1 MAFVPPLPA
10 VTRRFLIDNNGEN
23 SMTESIDRKRREL
36 LALTG
41 KAGMTTLTA
50 QAIGVNLG
58 LVGVAAAQGKVEPFR
73 FAIISDPHLYSGT
86 DHVFDKQLEDAVK
99 QVNALARQ
107 PDFVLV
113 TGDVAHNGEKDQME
127 KGKRILSALK
137 APLRS
142 IPGEHDW
149 YLDMGETWRASF
161 GKETWSFDH
170 KGVHFIGMNSILV
183 PDFWT
188 AAGLTPAQRRDWFM
202 PLNSPVPGVWG
213 CGKEQCAWLRKDV
226 AKVAPTTPVVIFT
239 HSPLWDYYPR
249 WNFQVSD
256 AKEIRQILGKFTAV
270 TAFHGHVHHTVY
282 NKIGNLTSIGTM
294 STSWPWPYPPIKLP
308 YPEYQQNRAD
318 PANTS
323 DGMGSAAIDLDAG
336 GKAFVQ
342 YQPFA
347 ESLPTKLKNGF
358 KA

>member
-1 MAFVPPLPA
+1 MS
-10 VTRRFLIDNNGEN
+10 D
-23 SMTESIDRKRREL
+23 SIDPHKREFL
-36 LALTG
+36 GLTG
-41 KAGMTTLTA
+41 KAGAATLFA

-58 LVGVAAAQGKVEPFR
+58 MVDIAKAQGAKVSPFS
-73 FAIISDPHLYSGT
+73 FAIISDPHLYSGK
-86 DHVFDKQLEDAVK
+86 DHVFDKQLEDAVA
-99 QVNALARQ
+99 QVNALEKQ

-113 TGDVAHNGEKDQME
+113 TGDVAHHGEKDQME

-149 YLDMGETWRASF
+149 YLDMGDSWRAAF
-161 GKETWSFDH
+161 GSETWSFDH
-170 KGVHFIGMNSILV
+170 KGVHFIGLNSILV

-188 AAGLTPAQRRDWFM
+188 SAGLTPAQRRDWFM

-213 CGKEQCAWLRKDV
+213 VGAAQREWLKKDV
-226 AKVAPTTPVVIFT
+226 AKVSPSTPVVIFT

-256 AKEIRQILGKFTAV
+256 SKEIRQILGKFAAV

-308 YPEYQQNRAD
+308 YPEFQQYRAD
-318 PANTS
+318 PGNTS
-323 DGMGSAAIDLDAG
+323 DGMGSASISLDAA
-336 GKAFVQ
+336 GKPFVQ

-347 ESLPTKLKNGF
+347 DSLPPKMKNGF
-358 KA
+358 RA

>member
-1 MAFVPPLPA
+1 
-10 VTRRFLIDNNGEN
+10 
-23 SMTESIDRKRREL
+23 MTQAIDRSRRQF

-41 KAGMTTLTA
+41 QAGFTTLAA

-58 LVGVAAAQGKVEPFR
+58 LVAVAAAQGGRVAPFS
-73 FAIISDPHLYSGT
+73 FAIISDPHLYSPK
-86 DHVFDKQLEDAVK
+86 DHVFDKQLEDAVA
-99 QVNALARQ
+99 QVNALAQQ
-107 PDFVLV
+107 PDFVLI
-113 TGDVAHNGEKDQME
+113 TGDVSHHGEADQIA
-127 KGKRILSALK
+127 KGKRILSQLK
-137 APLRS
+137 APIRS

-149 YLDMGETWRASF
+149 YLDMGAAWRAAF
-161 GKETWSFDH
+161 GPDNWSFDH
-170 KGVHFIGMNSILV
+170 KGVHFIGMNSIIV

-202 PLNSPVPGVWG
+202 PLNSPVPGLWG
-213 CGKEQCAWLRKDV
+213 CGAETRAWLAKDV
-226 AKVAPTTPVVIFT
+226 AKVPASTPVVVFT

-256 AKEIRQILGKFTAV
+256 GKEIRRILSKFTAV

-308 YPEYQQNRAD
+308 YPDFQQYRAD

-323 DGMGSAAIDLDAG
+323 DGMGSAAVGIDAR

-347 ESLPTKLKNGF
+347 ESLPPRIRDGF

>member
-1 MAFVPPLPA
+1 
-10 VTRRFLIDNNGEN
+10 
-23 SMTESIDRKRREL
+23 MTQAIDRSRRQF

-41 KAGMTTLTA
+41 QAGFTTLAA

-58 LVGVAAAQGKVEPFR
+58 LVAVAAAQGGRVAPFS
-73 FAIISDPHLYSGT
+73 FAIISDPHLYSPK
-86 DHVFDKQLEDAVK
+86 DHVFDKQLEDAVA
-99 QVNALARQ
+99 QVNALAQQ
-107 PDFVLV
+107 PDFVLI
-113 TGDVAHNGEKDQME
+113 TGDVSHHGEADQIA
-127 KGKRILSALK
+127 KGKRILSQLK
-137 APLRS
+137 APIRS

-149 YLDMGETWRASF
+149 YLDMGAAWRAAF
-161 GKETWSFDH
+161 GPDNWSFDH
-170 KGVHFIGMNSILV
+170 KGVHFIGMNSIIV

-202 PLNSPVPGVWG
+202 PLNSPVPGLWG
-213 CGKEQCAWLRKDV
+213 CGAETRAWLAKDV
-226 AKVAPTTPVVIFT
+226 AKVPASTPVVVFT

-256 AKEIRQILGKFTAV
+256 GKEIRRILSKFTAV

-308 YPEYQQNRAD
+308 YPDFQQYRAD

-323 DGMGSAAIDLDAG
+323 DGMGSAAVGIDG
-336 GKAFVQ
+336 RGKAFVQ

-347 ESLPTKLKNGF
+347 ESLPPRIRDGF

>member
-1 MAFVPPLPA
+1 MKHRIDPA
-10 VTRRFLIDNNGEN
+10 RR
-23 SMTESIDRKRREL
+23 RL

-41 KAGMTTLTA
+41 QAGLTTLTA

-58 LVGVAAAQGKVEPFR
+58 LVGVAAAQGAKVTPFR
-73 FAIISDPHLYSGT
+73 FAIISDPHLYSPK
-86 DHVFDKQLEDAVK
+86 DHVFDKQLEDAVA
-99 QVNALARQ
+99 QVNGLANP
-107 PDFVLV
+107 PDFVLI
-113 TGDVAHNGEKDQME
+113 TGDVAHQGEVDQME
-127 KGKRILSALK
+127 KGKRILSRLK
-137 APLRS
+137 APIRS

-149 YLDMGETWRASF
+149 YLDMGAAWRANF
-161 GKETWSFDH
+161 GDDTWSFDH
-170 KGVHFIGMNSILV
+170 KGVHFIGMNSIIV

-213 CGKEQCAWLRKDV
+213 CGAKAREWLAKDV
-226 AKVAPTTPVVIFT
+226 AGLPASTPVVIFT

-256 AKEIRQILGKFTAV
+256 HKEIRQILAKFNAV

-308 YPEYQQNRAD
+308 YPDFQQNRAD

-323 DGMGSAAIDLDAG
+323 DGMGSASISLDGA

-347 ESLPTKLKNGF
+347 ESLPPQLKNGF

>member
-1 MAFVPPLPA
+1 MSQ
-10 VTRRFLIDNNGEN
+10 LIDQ
-23 SMTESIDRKRREL
+23 SKRQL

-41 KAGMTTLTA
+41 QAGFATLTA

-58 LVGVAAAQGKVEPFR
+58 LVGVAAAAPSVKVTPFG
-73 FAIISDPHLYSGT
+73 FAIIADPHLYSAK
-86 DHVFDKQLEDAVK
+86 DHVFDKQLEDAVA
-99 QVNALARQ
+99 QVNALAKQ
-107 PDFVLV
+107 PDFVMV
-113 TGDVAHNGEKDQME
+113 MGDVAHHGEQDQMD
-127 KGKRILSALK
+127 KGKRILSKLK
-137 APLRS
+137 APIRS

-149 YLDMGETWRASF
+149 YLDMGAAWRGAF
-161 GKETWSFDH
+161 GEDTWSFDH

-188 AAGLTPAQRRDWFM
+188 EAKLTPAQRRDWFM

-213 CGKEQCAWLRKDV
+213 CGDKAREWLAKDC
-226 AKVAPTTPVVIFT
+226 AKVSASTPVVIFT

-256 AKEIRQILGKFTAV
+256 AKEIRKILGKFNAV

-308 YPEYQQNRAD
+308 HPEFQQNRAD

-323 DGMGSAAIDLDAG
+323 DGMGSASIALDGA

-347 ESLPTKLKNGF
+347 DSLPERLKNGF